1 MRGIVF
7 TAFLL
12 PSFAAAF
19 CQTPWVAQNLPNG
32 LEARQG
38 VRLLSIAALTDHR
51 LPVRDPN
58 SGSPAAIWEDVPK
71 EISEAT
77 PSRLQAF
84 WIDPATILIP
94 QENICPDGIYTLF
107 SDKHAA
113 LQVTPKGIQG
123 GISASLVPGIALTAR
138 QIERFPQLRSG
149 YAVLSLSGTWT
160 EDQAHQFLT
169 GELIVSVQKA
179 DGSLQYATGVQT
191 AGVLDELYAYSGT
204 LGPVIRNS
212 TISDSAWSD
221 FPEDAAGFAKIKVWA
236 PTAQDMHLRL
246 FLEAAEISPSQVV
259 PMHRHGGVWVAV
271 IDRKWVGHYYLVDE
285 VVYAPSARAVVQNI
299 VTDPYSIDL
308 STNGA
313 KSRLSDI
320 NAIENKPAAW
330 DEDVSPHLS
339 YSTDLSIYELHVRDF
354 SIADETVPAA
364 HRGTYL
370 AFTDVKSD
378 GMKHLRELAACGMKA
393 VHLLPTFH
401 FDGVDEDRTKWKITG
416 DLTQYPSDSAQQQTA
431 VAAVQSADGYNWGYA
446 PIHYLAPEGAYAT
459 NPDNRIREYRAM
471 VMALHRSGL
480 RVIQDVVFNHTSG
493 FGQELSSVL
502 DKIVPNYYN
511 RLDANGVLLTNTC
524 CADTATEHL
533 MMAKLQ
539 QDTVLWNAKYY
550 KIDGFR
556 FDLMSFTFIDNL
568 RTIREA
574 LSALTLAKDG
584 VDGSRIY
591 IYGEGWDLGE
601 TAHNALGT
609 NASQLNL
616 HGTGIG
622 SFNDRMRD
630 GLRGGDNAGDPRVQG
645 FATGLFTDP
654 NSYTKDMMTE
664 SSQKAELLRREA
676 WICAGLAGNLR
687 NTRMTDGSGA
697 TVSASEIDYHGHAT
711 GYADTP
717 AETVNYVSVHDDQSL
732 FDAIQ
737 LKSSRQDNIQIR
749 TRRQILAM
757 SVVALGQGI
766 PFFMGADDLLRSKDM
781 DSDSY
786 DSGDWFN
793 HINWSGKTNN
803 WGTGLPL
810 VRHNQ
815 MRWQMEQPLLS
826 DSSLKPAPED
836 IRLAE
841 TTFREFLKIRYSS
854 VLFRLP
860 TSREIGKHL
869 HFLNVG
875 LEHVPG
881 TIVMMLDSGEG
892 TNDDYKHV
900 VVVFNATL
908 SQQTITSVAF
918 RKLPLK
924 LHPVLRTSSD
934 PVARKAKFDRVSGTV
949 VIPPLTTAIFVSS
962 T

>member
-1 MRGIVF
+1 MNFWQSDSGFSLSTIH
-7 TAFLL
+7 TAEIAHGRHPLDSSWLQDKLL
-12 PSFAAAF
+12 KL
-19 CQTPWVAQNLPNG
+19 VAM
-32 LEARQG
+32 
-38 VRLLSIAALTDHR
+38 LSITIAAVTSL
-51 LPVRDPN
+51 
-58 SGSPAAIWEDVPK
+58 AATARADAPK
-71 EISEAT
+71 ELNEAP
-77 PSRLQAF
+77 PSHLQAF
-84 WIDPATILIP
+84 WIDRATILIP
-94 QENICPDGIYTLF
+94 RAQVCPDGIYTLF
-107 SDKHAA
+107 SDEHGA
-113 LQVTPKGIQG
+113 LQVTLKGIQG
-123 GISASLVPGIALTAR
+123 GISVPLAPGNALTAR
-138 QIERFPQLRSG
+138 QMERFPQLRSG
-149 YAVLSLSGTWT
+149 YAVLNFPEAWT
-160 EDQAHQFLT
+160 EEQAHRFLT

-191 AGVLDELYAYSGT
+191 AGVLDDLYAYSGT
-204 LGPVIRNS
+204 LGPEIRNS
-212 TISDSAWSD
+212 TVSENAWHD
-221 FPEDAAGFAKIKVWA
+221 FPDDAAGFAKIKVWA

-246 FLEAAEISPSQVV
+246 YLDAAQVSQSQVV
-259 PMHRHGGVWVAV
+259 PMHRHGGGWVAV
-271 IDRKWVGHYYLVDE
+271 IDRKWVGCYYLIDE
-285 VVYAPSARAVVQNI
+285 VVYAPGAHAIVEEI

-308 STNGA
+308 ATNGA
-313 KSRLSDI
+313 KSRLSDMTA
-320 NAIENKPAAW
+320 NENKPAEW
-330 DEDVSPHLS
+330 DGHLS
-339 YSTDLSIYELHVRDF
+339 PNLSRFTDLSIYELHIRDF
-354 SIADETVPAA
+354 SVADETVPAA

-370 AFTDVKSD
+370 AFTDRESD
-378 GMKHLRELAACGMKA
+378 GMKHLRALAASGMKA

-401 FDGVDEDRTKWKITG
+401 FEGVDEDRTHWKSTA
-416 DLTQYPSDSAQQQTA
+416 DLTQYSSGSDRQQAA

-446 PIHYLAPEGAYAT
+446 PIHYLAPAGAYAA
-459 NPDNRIREYRAM
+459 NPDNRVREYRAM

-493 FGQELSSVL
+493 FGQQSSSVL

-539 QDTVLWNAKYY
+539 QDTILWNAKYY

-568 RTIREA
+568 RNIGKA

-609 NASQLNL
+609 NGSQVNL

-622 SFNDRMRD
+622 SFNDRIRD
-630 GLRGGDNAGDPRVQG
+630 GLRGGDNSGDPRVQG

-654 NSYTKDMMTE
+654 NSYTQRTMTE
-664 SSQKAELLRREA
+664 SSQKAELLRQEA
-676 WICAGLAGNLR
+676 WIRAGLAGNLR
-687 NTRMTDGSGA
+687 EFRIPDGSGA
-697 TVSASEIDYHGHAT
+697 IVPASQIDYHGNPT

-737 LKSSRQDNIQIR
+737 LKSSLADSIQVR

-766 PFFMGADDLLRSKDM
+766 PFFMGGDDLLRSKDM

-793 HINWSGKTNN
+793 HIDWSGKTNN

-810 VRHNQ
+810 AGHNQ
-815 MRWQMEQPLLS
+815 MRWEVERPLLS
-826 DSSLKPAPED
+826 DPSLRPAPED

-841 TTFREFLKIRYSS
+841 TTFREFLKIRYSAA
-854 VLFRLP
+854 LFRMP
-860 TSREIGKHL
+860 TSREIETHL

-875 LEHVPG
+875 PEHIPG

-892 TNDDYKHV
+892 TNGDYKHV

-908 SQQTITSVAF
+908 SQQTITSVAL
-918 RKLPLK
+918 RKLHLR
-924 LHPVLRTSSD
+924 LHPVLRTSFD
-934 PVARKAKFDRVSGTV
+934 PVARKARFDRVSGTV
-949 VIPPLTTAIFVSS
+949 VIPPLTTAIFVSL

>member
-1 MRGIVF
+1 MNFWQSDTWFSLSTIH
-7 TAFLL
+7 TAEIAHGRPPLDSRL
-12 PSFAAAF
+12 RNKSLKLVAMLSLTIAAA
-19 CQTPWVAQNLPNG
+19 TSLAATAPPDAPKKLN
-32 LEARQG
+32 EA
-38 VRLLSIAALTDHR
+38 
-51 LPVRDPN
+51 P
-58 SGSPAAIWEDVPK
+58 
-71 EISEAT
+71 
-77 PSRLQAF
+77 PSHLQAF
-84 WIDPATILIP
+84 WIDRATILIP
-94 QENICPDGIYTLF
+94 RAQVCPDGIYMLF
-107 SDKHAA
+107 SDEHGA

-123 GISASLVPGIALTAR
+123 GISVPLAPGSALTAR
-138 QIERFPQLRSG
+138 QMERFPQLRSG
-149 YAVLSLSGTWT
+149 YAVLNLPEAWT
-160 EDQAHQFLT
+160 EEQVHRFLT

-191 AGVLDELYAYSGT
+191 AGVLDDLYAYSGT
-204 LGPVIRNS
+204 LGPVIRSS
-212 TISDSAWSD
+212 TVSESAWHD
-221 FPEDAAGFAKIKVWA
+221 FPDDAAGFAKIKVWA

-246 FLEAAEISPSQVV
+246 YLDAAQVSPSQVV

-271 IDRKWVGHYYLVDE
+271 IDRKWVGYYYLIDE
-285 VVYAPSARAVVQNI
+285 VVYAPFAHAIVEDI

-308 STNGA
+308 STNGT
-313 KSRLSDI
+313 KSRLCDI
-320 NAIENKPAAW
+320 TANENKPAGW
-330 DEDVSPHLS
+330 DEHVPPHLPHF
-339 YSTDLSIYELHVRDF
+339 TDLSIYELHIRDF

-370 AFTDVKSD
+370 AFTDTESD
-378 GMKHLRELAACGMKA
+378 GMKHLHALAASGMKA

-401 FDGVDEDRTKWKITG
+401 FDGVDEDRANWKSTG
-416 DLTQYPSDSAQQQTA
+416 DLTQYSSSSDQQQAA

-459 NPDNRIREYRAM
+459 NPNNRIREYRAM

-493 FGQELSSVL
+493 FGQQSSSVL

-539 QDTVLWNAKYY
+539 QDTVLWNAKHY

-568 RTIREA
+568 GNIRKA
-574 LSALTLAKDG
+574 LSALALAKDG

-591 IYGEGWDLGE
+591 IYGEGWELGE

-622 SFNDRMRD
+622 SFNDRIRD
-630 GLRGGDNAGDPRVQG
+630 GLRGGDISGDPRVQG

-654 NSYTKDMMTE
+654 NSYTQRTMTE
-664 SSQKAELLRREA
+664 SSQKAELLRQEA
-676 WICAGLAGNLR
+676 WIRAGLAGNLR
-687 NTRMTDGSGA
+687 DIRMPDGSGV
-697 TVSASEIDYHGHAT
+697 TVSASQIDYHGHAT
-711 GYADTP
+711 GYAHTP

-737 LKSSRQDNIQIR
+737 LKSSRADNIHVR

-793 HINWSGKTNN
+793 HIDWSGKTSN

-810 VRHNQ
+810 ARHNQ
-815 MRWQMEQPLLS
+815 MRWEVERPLLS
-826 DSSLKPAPED
+826 DPSLRPAPED

-841 TTFREFLKIRYSS
+841 TTFREFLKIRYSTA
-854 VLFRLP
+854 LFRMP
-860 TSREIGKHL
+860 TSREIETHL

-875 LEHVPG
+875 PEHIPG

-892 TNDDYKHV
+892 TNGDYKHV

-908 SQQTITSVAF
+908 SQQTITSVAL
-918 RKLPLK
+918 RKLPLR

-934 PVARKAKFDRVSGTV
+934 PVARKARFDRVSGTV

>member
-1 MRGIVF
+1 MRGIIF
-7 TAFLL
+7 TAFLIS
-12 PSFAAAF
+12 SFAAAF
-19 CQTPWVAQNLPNG
+19 CTRLQNKL
-32 LEARQG
+32 LKLIAM
-38 VRLLSIAALTDHR
+38 LSITIAAAT
-51 LPVRDPN
+51 
-58 SGSPAAIWEDVPK
+58 SMAATARADAPK
-71 EISEAT
+71 ELNETT
-77 PSRLQAF
+77 PSHLQAF
-84 WIDPATILIP
+84 WIDRATILIP
-94 QENICPDGIYTLF
+94 RAQVCPDGIYTLF
-107 SDKHAA
+107 SDEHGA
-113 LQVTPKGIQG
+113 LRVTLKGIQG
-123 GISASLVPGIALTAR
+123 GISVPLAPGSALTAR
-138 QIERFPQLRSG
+138 QMERFPQLRSG
-149 YAVLSLSGTWT
+149 YAVLNFAEGWT
-160 EDQAHQFLT
+160 EEQAHRFLT
-169 GELIVSVQKA
+169 GELILSVQKA

-191 AGVLDELYAYSGT
+191 AGVLDDLYAYSGT

-212 TISDSAWSD
+212 TISENAWHD
-221 FPEDAAGFAKIKVWA
+221 FPDDAVGFAKIKVWA

-246 FLEAAEISPSQVV
+246 YLDAAQVSPTQVV

-271 IDRKWVGHYYLVDE
+271 IDRKWVGDYYLIDE
-285 VVYAPSARAVVQNI
+285 VVYASSARAVVENI

-313 KSRLSDI
+313 KSRLCDI
-320 NAIENKPAAW
+320 TANGNKPAGW
-330 DEDVSPHLS
+330 DEHVSPHLP
-339 YSTDLSIYELHVRDF
+339 YFTDLSIYELHIRDF

-370 AFTDVKSD
+370 AFTDRESD
-378 GMKHLRELAACGMKA
+378 GMRHLRALAASGMKA

-401 FDGVDEDRTKWKITG
+401 FDDIDEDRTKWKSTG
-416 DLTQYPSDSAQQQTA
+416 DLTQYPSDSDQQQAA

-459 NPDNRIREYRAM
+459 DPDNRIREYRAM

-480 RVIQDVVFNHTSG
+480 RVIQDVVFNHTIGS
-493 FGQELSSVL
+493 GQESSSVL

-533 MMAKLQ
+533 MMAKIQ

-556 FDLMSFTFIDNL
+556 FDLMSFTFVDNL
-568 RTIREA
+568 RDIREA

-584 VDGSRIY
+584 VDGSKIY

-616 HGTGIG
+616 HGTGFG
-622 SFNDRMRD
+622 SFNDRIRD
-630 GLRGGDNAGDPRVQG
+630 GLRGGDIAGDPRVQG

-654 NSYTKDMMTE
+654 NSYTKRTMTE
-664 SSQKAELLRREA
+664 SSQKAELLRQEA
-676 WICAGLAGNLR
+676 WIRAGLAGNLR
-687 NTRMTDGSGA
+687 DIRIPDGSGVI
-697 TVSASEIDYHGHAT
+697 VSASQIDYHGDAT

-717 AETVNYVSVHDDQSL
+717 AETVNYVSVHDNQTL

-737 LKSSRQDNIQIR
+737 LKSSLSDSIQVR

-793 HINWSGKTNN
+793 RIDWSGKANN
-803 WGTGLPL
+803 WGTGLPPA
-810 VRHNQ
+810 RQNQ
-815 MRWQMEQPLLS
+815 MRWEMERPLLS
-826 DSSLKPAPED
+826 DPSLRPAPED

-841 TTFREFLKIRYSS
+841 TTFQEFLKIRYSS
-854 VLFRLP
+854 GLFRLP
-860 TSREIGKHL
+860 TSREIGTHL

-875 LEHVPG
+875 LEHIPG
-881 TIVMMLDSGEG
+881 TIVMMLDSSEG
-892 TNDDYKHV
+892 TNGDYKHV
-900 VVVFNATL
+900 VVVFNATF
-908 SQQTITSVAF
+908 SQQTITSVAL
-918 RKLPLK
+918 RKLPLR
-924 LHPVLRTSSD
+924 LHPVLTTSSD
-934 PVARKAKFDRVSGTV
+934 PVARKARFDRVSGAL

>member
-1 MRGIVF
+1 MNAWPSHPQFSLSRIHKTEIALVCLPVSLCCWQHK
-7 TAFLL
+7 LL
-12 PSFAAAF
+12 
-19 CQTPWVAQNLPNG
+19 NL
-32 LEARQG
+32 
-38 VRLLSIAALTDHR
+38 IAALSITIAATTS
-51 LPVRDPN
+51 LAGTVRAD
-58 SGSPAAIWEDVPK
+58 APK
-71 EISEAT
+71 EPSEAT

-84 WIDPATILIP
+84 WIDRATILIP
-94 QENICPDGIYTLF
+94 QAHICPDGIYTLF
-107 SDKHAA
+107 SDNRAA
-113 LQVTPKGIQG
+113 LQITPKGIRG
-123 GISASLVPGIALTAR
+123 GISASLTPGSALTAR

-149 YAVLSLSGTWT
+149 YAVLRLSPAWT
-160 EDQAHQFLT
+160 EKQAHRFLI

-191 AGVLDELYAYSGT
+191 AGVLDDLYAYTGT

-212 TISDSAWSD
+212 IASDSAWSD
-221 FPEDAAGFAKIKVWA
+221 FPDDEAGFAKIKVWA

-246 FLEAAEISPSQVV
+246 FLGAAQISPSEVI

-271 IDRKWVGHYYLVDE
+271 FDRKWIGHYYLIDE
-285 VVYAPSARAVVQNI
+285 VVYAPSAHAIVENI

-308 STNGA
+308 SVNGA

-320 NAIENKPAAW
+320 TANENKPAGW
-330 DEDVSPHLS
+330 NEDVSPHLS
-339 YSTDLSIYELHVRDF
+339 HFTDLSIYELHIRDF

-378 GMKHLRELAACGMKA
+378 GMKHLRALTDSGLKA

-401 FDGVDEDRTKWKITG
+401 FNGVDEDRTKWKSTG
-416 DLTQYPSDSAQQQTA
+416 DLTQYPSGSDQQQAA
-431 VAAVQSADGYNWGYA
+431 VAAVQSADGYNWGYS
-446 PIHYLAPEGAYAT
+446 PIHYLAPEGAYAS

-493 FGQELSSVL
+493 FGQEPSSVL

-539 QDTVLWNAKYY
+539 QDAVLWNAKYY

-568 RTIREA
+568 RNIRKA

-584 VDGSRIY
+584 VDGSKIY

-601 TAHNALGT
+601 TADNALGT

-622 SFNDRMRD
+622 SYNDRIRD
-630 GLRGGDNAGDPRVQG
+630 GLRGGNIAGDPRVQG

-654 NSYTKDMMTE
+654 NSYTKHTMTK
-664 SSQKAELLRREA
+664 SSQKAELLRQEA
-676 WICAGLAGNLR
+676 WIRAGLAGNLR
-687 NTRMTDGSGA
+687 NIRIPDGSGSI
-697 TVSASEIDYHGHAT
+697 VPASQLDYHGHAT
-711 GYADTP
+711 GYADSP
-717 AETVNYVSVHDDQSL
+717 SETVNYVSVHDDLSL

-737 LKSSRQDNIQIR
+737 LKSSLADSIQVR
-749 TRRQILAM
+749 TRRQILAL
-757 SVVALGQGI
+757 SAVALGQGI
-766 PFFMGADDLLRSKDM
+766 PFFMGGDDLLRSKDM

-793 HINWSGKTNN
+793 HIDWSGATST

-810 VRHNQ
+810 ARHNQ
-815 MRWQMEQPLLS
+815 TRWEVERPLLS
-826 DSSLKPAPED
+826 DPSLRPAPGD
-836 IRLAE
+836 IRLVE
-841 TTFREFLKIRYSS
+841 NTFREFLKIRYSS
-854 VLFRLP
+854 ALFRMP
-860 TSREIGKHL
+860 ASRAIETHL

-875 LEHVPG
+875 PEHIPG
-881 TIVMMLDSGEG
+881 TIVMMLDSARKTDGG
-892 TNDDYKHV
+892 YKHV
-900 VVVFNATL
+900 LVVFNATL
-908 SQQTITSVAF
+908 SQQSIKSEAF
-918 RKLPLK
+918 RRLPLR
-924 LHPVLRTSSD
+924 LHPVQRTSSD
-934 PVARKAKFDRVSGTV
+934 PVVQEARFDRISGTV
-949 VIPPLTTAIFVSS
+949 VIPPLATAVFVSLR
-962 T
+962 